1 MHPNALPNWAGIF
14 ACPSC
19 GRELVS
25 GPNELD
31 CGGCKQAYPLL
42 GSVPCLVPDP
52 ALWRAL
58 WSSRLDD
65 YLEVT
70 ASRIRHMRGETELPG
85 LLPRTRARLQR
96 IIEAKERER
105 TIIPE
110 LLAPLRP
117 ATLDASVPH
126 APSRPEALAGRLAVL
141 EWYEHIFRDW
151 AWGGAENARLA
162 ALVQSFVPRPLEL
175 LAVYGAGAGRLAF
188 DVHRGLAPRRTVALD
203 LNPLPLLVAERMLQG
218 DALELYEFPVAP
230 TTDEHMVVLQ
240 RLSAPEKA
248 DSNGLCFAFGDGL
261 KPPFAPGS
269 LDAVLTPWFVDAIG
283 VDLRVTAALIN
294 RALKPGGLWL
304 QVGPLNFN
312 LQLSQT
318 YLREELAD
326 IVQSSGFELL
336 SERRERVPY
345 FDSPVSGSWRQET
358 VYCFAAEKRQE
369 APVPT
374 LARASAPWVDNP
386 RVPIAPSG
394 DLMNLGRT
402 SAFTALVLSLVDGQR
417 SIIDVAHAVAPHVGM
432 DPGMLEH
439 ELRAFF
445 GKLPAS

>member
-1 MHPNALPNWAGIF
+1 
-14 ACPSC
+14 
-19 GRELVS
+19 
-25 GPNELD
+25 
-31 CGGCKQAYPLL
+31 LL
-42 GSVPCLVPDP
+42 GCVPCLVPDP

-70 ASRIRHMRGETELPG
+70 DSRIRHMRKETELPD
-85 LLPRTRARLQR
+85 LLPRTRARVQR
-96 IIEAKERER
+96 IIEAKEHER
-105 TIIPE
+105 KVLPE
-110 LLAPLRP
+110 LLATLRRL
-117 ATLDASVPH
+117 TMDGNVPQ

-151 AWGGAENARLA
+151 AWGGAENAQLSEI
-162 ALVQSFVPRPLEL
+162 VQSLVPRPLGL

-188 DVHRGLAPRRTVALD
+188 DVHRALAPRRTVALD
-203 LNPLPLLVAERMLQG
+203 LNPLPLLVAERMIQG

-230 TTDEHMVVLQ
+230 ATDEHMVVLQ
-240 RLSAPEKA
+240 RLSAPEQV

-261 KPPFAPGS
+261 KPPFARGS

-294 RALKPGGLWL
+294 RVLKPGGLWL

-318 YLREELAD
+318 YLREELRD
-326 IVQSSGFELL
+326 IVQTSGFELL

-369 APVPT
+369 ASEPT
-374 LARASAPWVDNP
+374 LTRPSAPWVANP
-386 RVPIAPSG
+386 RVPIAPSSE
-394 DLMNLGRT
+394 LMNLGRT
-402 SAFTALVLSLVDGQR
+402 SAFTALVLSMVDGQR
-417 SIIDVAHAVAPHVGM
+417 SILDVAHAVAPHVGM
-432 DPGMLEH
+432 DPAMLEQ

-445 GKLPAS
+445 GKLPVG